1 MMRLH
6 SRLFVRILSRS
17 SDVYVLKVFTLA
29 VAFATSILVV
39 LFSIHEY
46 GYDTH
51 YKDPDRLF
59 RILFRNTEMDY
70 AGNRL
75 SSSIPL
81 DVLQG
86 IGKKL
91 SDCAIISRVKSLK
104 DVSLMASGQSFYN
117 QRIYAADTTI
127 DKIFSFEVVH
137 GNIESFMKTSGAVA
151 MMSKS
156 KASQYFGDKS
166 AVGKAIRLI
175 TFGDTLTVA
184 VTTVFNDF
192 PSNSHESFD
201 FFIRYDSSN
210 ITLLNFDPDQS
221 SVYARFS
228 PTIRCSSW
236 TGMTNDSTECLL
248 QPVKDIYF
256 GPRVL
261 HEEARHGD
269 MYSMSILICIVSL
282 IFVLALC
289 SFVNLSTMTLPY
301 RSREIAVKK
310 LAGIT
315 QRQLL
320 LQFVYESLTLTS
332 ISLLFGVMITVAS
345 SHYVSA
351 RLGINIVNLLTN
363 ANPILL
369 GCIVMMVCLVAIAP
383 VFAVVRFIRAT
394 PMRLLSTDTIAF
406 PRFKRIISTVQFGV
420 SIFLI
425 VSSIVVRR
433 QINYSL
439 QKETGQ
445 NNDQIV
451 YVACPQNIPDSAIY
465 RMEVGWPEKNP
476 KILDAM
482 AISQLPGHLQS
493 KEVGSDLFVLQVDP
507 NFKDF
512 FHLLMRDGRW
522 FVPSDD
528 ASATVVNQMALK
540 KMPVIDG
547 NVVGVVQD
555 FGNSFN
561 KPEQPVK
568 ITLAQNSNY
577 NWVCVRVLEVDIR
590 STIKWIEER
599 MAEKRSYGNVYFLNS
614 HFESWLR
621 YQEQLNTLSGILS
634 LISALLAGCAI
645 YGLTISVVRDKLREI
660 AVHQLFGAGP
670 AGITRLLALG
680 LLRQMLTAIIFF
692 GPMTYIFLTELLKT
706 FAYATR
712 LSWVDPLYPVGYCLI
727 VIVGLCVYQAFSLN
741 RSNFALALK
750 GRT

>member
-29 VAFATSILVV
+29 VAFATSILVI

-59 RILFRNTEMDY
+59 RLLIRNTDKDY

-75 SSSIPL
+75 SSSISFA
-81 DVLQG
+81 VLQS
-86 IGKKL
+86 IGSKF
-91 SDCAIISRVKSLK
+91 SDCAIISRVKPLK
-104 DVSLMASGQSFYN
+104 DVSLTASGKSFYN

-127 DKIFSFEVVH
+127 DKIFSFEAVH
-137 GNIESFMKTSGAVA
+137 GNIESFIKTQGAVA
-151 MMSKS
+151 MMSKD
-156 KASQYFGDKS
+156 KAAQYFGDES
-166 AVGKAIRLI
+166 PVGKTIRLT
-175 TFGDTLTVA
+175 TFGDTLTVGVIA
-184 VTTVFNDF
+184 VFNDF
-192 PSNSHESFD
+192 PSNTHESFD

-210 ITLLNFDPDQS
+210 IAVLNFDPDQS
-221 SVYARFS
+221 SVYARIS
-228 PTIRCSSW
+228 PSKTCSSW
-236 TGMTNDSTECLL
+236 SGTENDSTECLL
-248 QPVKDIYF
+248 QPIKDIYF

-269 MYSMSILICIVSL
+269 MYSMLILTCIVSL

-301 RSREIAVKK
+301 RSKEIAVKK

-320 LQFVYESLTLTS
+320 FQFVNESLTLTS
-332 ISLLFGVMITVAS
+332 VSLLFGVMIIVATS
-345 SHYVSA
+345 QYVSA
-351 RLGINIVNLLTN
+351 RLGMNIVHLLTN
-363 ANPILL
+363 ANPFLL
-369 GCIVMMVCLVAIAP
+369 GGIVVMVCLVAISP
-383 VFAVVRFIRAT
+383 VLAVVRFIRAT
-394 PMRLLSTDTIAF
+394 PMRLLSTDAIAF
-406 PRFKRIISTVQFGV
+406 PRLKRIITIVQFGV

-433 QINYSL
+433 QISYSL

-451 YVACPQNIPDSAIY
+451 YVACPGNIPDSAIY
-465 RMEVGWPEKNP
+465 KMEVGWPERNP

-482 AISQLPGHLQS
+482 AVSQLPGHVQS
-493 KEVGSDLFVLQVDP
+493 KEVGSDLFLLQVDP

-512 FHLLMRDGRW
+512 FHLPMRDGRW
-522 FVPSDD
+522 FIPSDD
-528 ASATVVNQMALK
+528 ATVTVVNQTALK
-540 KMPVIDG
+540 KMPGVSQNVI
-547 NVVGVVQD
+547 GVVHN
-555 FGNSFN
+555 FSNSFN
-561 KPEQPVK
+561 QPEQPVK
-568 ITLAQNSNY
+568 IILAQNSNY
-577 NWVCVRVLEVDIR
+577 NWICVRVLEVDIH
-590 STIKWIEER
+590 STIQWIEER
-599 MAEKRSYGNVYFLNS
+599 MAEKHSYGRVYFLNS
-614 HFESWLR
+614 HFESWLS
-621 YQEQLNTLSGILS
+621 YQEQLNALSGILS
-634 LISALLAGCAI
+634 LMSALLAGCAI

-670 AGITRLLALG
+670 AGITRLLAVG
-680 LLRQMLTAIIFF
+680 LLRQMLTAIVFF
-692 GPMTYIFLTELLKT
+692 GPMTYILLAELLKT

-712 LSWVDPLYPVGYCLI
+712 LSWIDPLYPVGYCLI
-727 VIVGLCVYQAFSLN
+727 AIVGLCVYQAFSLN
-741 RSNFALALK
+741 RSNFVSALK